1 MASFAIITDS
11 GVVLDVAPDSK
22 LTVEFLATTFNE
34 ETVLSGSFSYPVL
47 FPFTPKNDQAFTNGR
62 YLENRLGR
70 KSFEVNVSLLDMSW
84 KRGILKYDVSSKG
97 YEGVVT
103 VDNSVVADL
112 MREVT
117 IAEIFTITDKGK
129 FVSHKSFRIGAEG
142 DFVND
147 KIALYNNSV
156 GVYPFAM
163 PTYINPLI
171 TGELNVL
178 EDGKTADLAGSVIN
192 DFSFSYR
199 INAAGMYS
207 AFFYLT
213 WVIQEVCN
221 YLGFTATGSY
231 LKDDFIRSL
240 IIDNTGAQSGDDI
253 STNGLLNPAQHL
265 PGISISDFFKSLRND
280 HKVLIYFDSQ
290 TRTVHFEKSAKILS
304 QPNRL
309 DISGAQI
316 ENSLSIKGQSV
327 GAYKLK
333 AKIDDSDDMYK
344 TLPYEGSVIVGY
356 TDTPKEV
363 QMTIGKPFMANF
375 DLWEQNDVRL
385 PYKQQVG
392 NLYGNFYNKEEYA
405 NAYNADNTYNKNP
418 FAFRLLSYKGNVSLA
433 DTVWI
438 AQATTDD
445 KGSKG
450 VIYENS
456 LALGGAK
463 GMINRFSLPWYS
475 FFCISEQVELK
486 AKFNVTN
493 FMGINPLQKLFI
505 TGENRTKIEALM
517 DRITFEPN
525 NRGTSIDAKIVCY
538 PHYDLNA
545 VASGFRVIVNEPEN
559 VLPTG
564 ILYVKL
570 YMNHIQGDGFQD
582 WCDIN
587 LDFYQDQACTVPAIA
602 VNNIPVNLKQVVWKF
617 FSPGEVIEENDFG
630 QVVANN
636 WRYNAKQ
643 NVYWNVLP
651 YKGQFAGFSYYA
663 EDPSPSSSQKFE
675 IVAQYRV
682 LNGVSTPY
690 D

>member
-84 KRGILKYDVSSKG
+84 KRGILKYDVSAKG

-171 TGELNVL
+171 TGKLKVK
-178 EDGKTADLAGSVIN
+178 EDGDPDIEGSVIN
-192 DFSFSYR
+192 DFSWTYR
-199 INAAGMYS
+199 LIPTGKYS

-213 WVIQEVCN
+213 WVIEEVCKF
-221 YLGFTATGSY
+221 LGFTATGTY
-231 LKDDFIRSL
+231 LNDTFIRSL
-240 IIDNTGAQSGDDI
+240 IIDNTGVQSGSDI

-265 PGISISDFFKSLRND
+265 PGISISDFFKALRND
-280 HKVLIYFDSQ
+280 HKVIIYFDSQ
-290 TRTVHFEKSAKILS
+290 TRQVHFEKATKILS
-304 QPNRL
+304 EPNRL
-309 DISGAQI
+309 DISDVQI
-316 ENSLSIKGQSV
+316 KNSVKIKGQPV

-333 AKIDDSDDMYK
+333 TKIDDADDLYN
-344 TLPYEGSVIVGY
+344 TLPYEGSVVIGY
-356 TDTPKEV
+356 TDTSKEV
-363 QMTIGKPFMANF
+363 PMAIGRPFMSNF
-375 DLWEQNDVRL
+375 NLWDIENIYLPSKEQL
-385 PYKQQVG
+385 
-392 NLYGNFYNKEEYA
+392 GNFYGDDYNKEEL
-405 NAYNADNTYNKNP
+405 AYNADNTYNKNP
-418 FAFRLLSYKGNVSLA
+418 FAFRLLSYKGNISFG
-433 DTVWI
+433 DGKWI
-438 AQATTDD
+438 AQATSDD
-445 KGSKG
+445 KGSN
-450 VIYENS
+450 ENVYDES
-456 LALGGAK
+456 LALGGEK
-463 GMINRFSLPWYS
+463 GMIQRYSLPWYS
-475 FFCISEQVELK
+475 FYCMSEQVELE
-486 AKFNVTN
+486 AKFDIIK
-493 FMGINPLQKLFI
+493 FMSVNPLQKLFI
-505 TGENRTKIEALM
+505 TGENRMKVEALM
-517 DRITFEPN
+517 DRVTFEPN
-525 NRGTSIDAKIVCY
+525 VRGSSINAKILCY

-545 VASGFRVIVNEPEN
+545 VASGFRVVVNEPET

-570 YMNHIQGDGFQD
+570 FMVYVRGTGFQQW
-582 WCDIN
+582 WCDIV
-587 LDFYQDQACTVPAIA
+587 LEFYQNQACTVPAIA
-602 VNNIPVNLKQVVWKF
+602 VNNIPVKLKQVVRNIYTQ
-617 FSPGEVIEENDFG
+617 ELREENDLG
-630 QVVANN
+630 EVVANN
-636 WRYNAKQ
+636 WKYNAKQ
-643 NVYWNVLP
+643 SVYWHYLP
-651 YKGQFAGFSYYA
+651 YKGYYADFTYYA
-663 EDPSPSSSQKFE
+663 EDPSPSTSTKFE
-675 IVAQYRV
+675 VVAQYKV
-682 LNGVSTPY
+682 LNGIPTRY

>member
-22 LTVEFLATTFNE
+22 LTVEFVATTFNE
-34 ETVLSGSFSYPVL
+34 ETILAGSYSYPVL

-84 KRGILKYDVSSKG
+84 KRGILMYDVTSKG
-97 YEGVVT
+97 YEAVVI
-103 VDNSVVADL
+103 VDNSVIADM
-112 MREVT
+112 MRDVT

-147 KIALYNNSV
+147 KVALYNNSV
-156 GVYPFAM
+156 GEYPFAM
-163 PTYINPLI
+163 PTYINPMI
-171 TGELNVL
+171 TGQLKVK
-178 EDGKTADLAGSVIN
+178 EDGTTDIAGSVIN

-213 WVIQEVCN
+213 WVIHEVCK

-240 IIDNTGAQSGDDI
+240 IIDNTGVQSGDDI

-265 PGISISDFFKSLRND
+265 PGISISDFFKALRND

-290 TRTVHFEKSAKILS
+290 TRTVHFEKATKILS
-304 QPNRL
+304 EPNRL
-309 DISGAQI
+309 DISGAQV
-316 ENSLSIKGQSV
+316 ENSLSIKRQSV

-356 TDTPKEV
+356 TDAPKEV
-363 QMTIGKPFMANF
+363 QMTIGKPFMTNF
-375 DLWEQNDVRL
+375 DLWEQNNVRL

-433 DTVWI
+433 DTIWI
-438 AQATTDD
+438 AQSTTDD

-463 GMINRFSLPWYS
+463 GMINKFSLPWYS

-486 AKFNVTN
+486 AKFDVIN
-493 FMGINPLQKLFI
+493 FMKINPLQKLFI
-505 TGENRTKIEALM
+505 TGENRTKIEAIM
-517 DRITFEPN
+517 DRVTFEPN
-525 NRGTSIDAKIVCY
+525 SRGNSIDAKIVCY

-545 VASGFRVIVNEPEN
+545 IASGFRVIVNEPEN

-570 YMNHIQGDGFQD
+570 YMTNLYAPSFQQW
-582 WCDIN
+582 WCDIV
-587 LDFYQDQACTVPAIA
+587 LEFYQDQACTIPAIA
-602 VNNIPVNLKQVVWKF
+602 VNNIPVKLKQVVRNIYTQDVVEENDL
-617 FSPGEVIEENDFG
+617 GEVI
-630 QVVANN
+630 ANN
-636 WRYNAKQ
+636 WKYNAKQ
-643 NVYWNVLP
+643 GVYWHYLP
-651 YKGQFAGFSYYA
+651 YNGYYA
-663 EDPSPSSSQKFE
+663 DFTYYCEDPNASTSQKFE
-675 IVAQYRV
+675 VVRQYKV
-682 LNGVSTPY
+682 LNGITTPY

>member
-1 MASFAIITDS
+1 MASFAIITDN

-84 KRGILKYDVSSKG
+84 KRGILKYDVSAKG

-156 GVYPFAM
+156 GIYPFAM

-171 TGELNVL
+171 TGQLKVL
-178 EDGKTADLAGSVIN
+178 DDGVTADLQGSVIN
-192 DFSFSYR
+192 DFSWSYR

-265 PGISISDFFKSLRND
+265 PGISISDFFKALRND

-304 QPNRL
+304 EPNRL
-309 DISGAQI
+309 DISDVQI
-316 ENSLSIKGQSV
+316 KNSIKIKSQPV

-333 AKIDDSDDMYK
+333 TKIDDADDLYN
-344 TLPYEGSVIVGY
+344 TLPYEGSVVVGY
-356 TDTPKEV
+356 SDTSKEV
-363 QMTIGKPFMANF
+363 PMAIGKPFMLTA
-375 DLWEQNDVRL
+375 DLWGLTNVHM
-385 PYKQQVG
+385 PYKKQLG
-392 NLYGNFYNKEEYA
+392 NLYGDFFNKKEYA
-405 NAYNADNTYNKNP
+405 NAYNADNTYNKNTYV
-418 FAFRLLSYKGNVSLA
+418 FRLLSYKGNVSLA
-433 DTVWI
+433 DTIWV
-438 AQATTDD
+438 AEATTDD
-445 KGSKG
+445 KGNKDA
-450 VIYENS
+450 VYNNS
-456 LALGGAK
+456 LALGGPK

-475 FFCISEQVELK
+475 FYCMSEQVELE
-486 AKFNVTN
+486 TN
-493 FMGINPLQKLFI
+493 FDVIKFMSVNPLQKLFI
-505 TGENRTKIEALM
+505 TGENRMKVEALM
-517 DRITFEPN
+517 DRVTFEPN
-525 NRGTSIDAKIVCY
+525 VRGSSIKAKVLCY

-545 VASGFRVIVNEPEN
+545 VASGFRVVVNEPET

-587 LDFYQDQACTVPAIA
+587 LEFYQDQACTVPAIA

-651 YKGQFAGFSYYA
+651 YKGQFAGFYYYA
-663 EDPSPSSSQKFE
+663 EDPNPGASSKFE
-675 IVAQYRV
+675 VVAQYRV
-682 LNGVSTPY
+682 LNGISTPY